1 MQEISIGTFAKRT
14 GLAVSAVRYYDDIG
28 LIHSNRTRAGQRR
41 FERSQIRRASF
52 ILVAQ
57 RFGFSLSEIKD
68 ILSSLPNNRT
78 PTAKDW
84 ETLAQ
89 RFKVVLDQQIAD
101 LQILKSKLTS
111 CIGCGC
117 LSLERCKLYNPDD
130 EVAKGGSGPRLL
142 GLSKKARDKPGPVQQ
157 GGSTS

>member
-28 LIHSNRTRAGQRR
+28 LIYSNRTRVGQRH

-78 PTAKDW
+78 PTTKDW

-89 RFKVVLDQQIAD
+89 QFKVVLDQQIAD

-142 GLSKKARDKPGPVQQ
+142 GLSKKDPG
-157 GGSTS
+157 